1 MSGFGEKCSGCL
13 GHCGSDQDSALK
25 LCLSDE
31 HQALLTGRDLL
42 LGSHGLSPHEIGL
55 MFWSVTVYENMPLI
69 QQIREKCQLLNVSGW
84 SCHMNGVCGWFQI
97 KRCQRWGE

>member
-13 GHCGSDQDSALK
+13 GHCGGDQDSAPK

-55 MFWSVTVYENMPLI
+55 MFWSVTV
-69 QQIREKCQLLNVSGW
+69 
-84 SCHMNGVCGWFQI
+84 
-97 KRCQRWGE
+97 